1 SRQDAPTDLTCTTGT
16 ACTVHSPTFWNTS
29 ALTTISTKAL
39 EGTSLAN
46 VDSYAL
52 ATTYPATGDP
62 TTDPSLWLSS
72 VTRTG
77 QDGATAISLPPVSFA
92 GTPLPNRVQ
101 TPADTTAGYSRLT
114 RFYLTAITSDTGGVT
129 AMAYSP
135 ADPAPCAAGT
145 FPSPSANTAACYPD
159 NWTPPGS
166 TTSVQDWFNQ
176 YVMTTYTQTYTT
188 GGDPPVVTSY
198 SYASPAWHYDLG
210 TVSRSAPATY
220 DQWRGFKTVTTQAGT
235 APDPITQN
243 TATFLQGMSQNGPP
257 GSTGPVV
264 TLTTSQGQ
272 QVTDSN
278 QFAGMALEQ
287 ITYNGAG
294 SPPGQVVT
302 DTINLPWTSS
312 AVVTNPSL
320 NQSAFLTGTS
330 SVLAYTPLAAGGT
343 RESITNLTYNSSGQV
358 ASTSSI
364 PDTTSTSEST
374 CT

>member
-1 SRQDAPTDLTCTTGT
+1 TRQDAPTDLACTTGT
-16 ACTVHSPTFWNTS
+16 ACTVTSPTFWNTS

-145 FPSPSANTAACYPD
+145 FPAPASNTAACYPD

-176 YVMTTYTQTYTT
+176 YVMTTYTQTDTT

-198 SYASPAWHYDLG
+198 SYATP
-210 TVSRSAPATY
+210 
-220 DQWRGFKTVTTQAGT
+220 AGT

-257 GSTGPVV
+257 GGTGPVV
-264 TLTTSQGQ
+264 TVTTSQGQ
-272 QVTDSN
+272 PVTDSN